1 MRKHVFP
8 LLLIALT
15 IIAWCVAWPNLPEE
29 VPSHWNVSGEVD
41 GHMSKMGGMIFDV
54 AIMVFIYALLTV
66 LPKIDPKYKNYDKFS
81 KGYNVINYSVLILLF
96 LVNIIGIELD

>member
-1 MRKHVFP
+1 MYSLNTTVFQDLLTWVFTFTNKGKREMRKHVFP

-41 GHMSKMGGMIFDV
+41 GHMSKMGGMILMWQLWFY
-54 AIMVFIYALLTV
+54 ICFIDCIA
-66 LPKIDPKYKNYDKFS
+66 
-81 KGYNVINYSVLILLF
+81 
-96 LVNIIGIELD
+96 